1 MAIEDEFLTHLM
13 KFETAPF
20 PFVGSGMSRRYLN
33 TDDWMGLLRRF
44 AEKTDYPF
52 ERYRADAS
60 RDTGRM
66 ASAIAERFNPVWW
79 ESELYSSSRPAF
91 PDPESRQSPLK
102 IETGQYLFGEG
113 CEDIEHESTTRGG
126 GVDVLLQGFELD
138 ALLQRVHVVN
148 QVSYGSVEP
157 VESPNHQNVTG
168 ANLV

>member
-1 MAIEDEFLTHLM
+1 MAIEDEFLAHLM

-20 PFVGSGMSRRYLN
+20 LFVGSGMSRRYLN

-79 ESELYSSSRPAF
+79 ESELYSSSRSAF
-91 PDPESRQSPLK
+91 PDPESWQSPLK
-102 IETGQYLFGEG
+102 IETGQYLMEATKNVPSSGPLADELELLKDAVVEG
-113 CEDIEHESTTRGG
+113 II
-126 GVDVLLQGFELD
+126 
-138 ALLQRVHVVN
+138 
-148 QVSYGSVEP
+148 
-157 VESPNHQNVTG
+157 
-168 ANLV
+168 